1 MALFTGKVVL
11 VTGVGRVGQIGH
23 AVARACGQAGAKLI
37 LVDRV
42 AQQVADRAADL
53 GREGMDARA
62 AAGDLTTPDAA
73 REAVALATREFGGLD
88 AVINVAGGLVSYGP
102 ALGITPEKFDLEFAI
117 NVKTTFFTCQAAIPA
132 LIARGGGAI
141 VNFSSIA
148 TVQPASEMAA
158 YTAAKGAVAGLTRAL
173 AHEFRDRHVRV
184 NAVAPVAV
192 RTGDNVAQMGGS
204 AAFLELDQ
212 LVRTVLFLASDDAR
226 AVTGEV
232 VALTGA

>member
-23 AVARACGQAGAKLI
+23 AVARACGRAGARLV

-42 AQQVADRAADL
+42 AQQVSDRAAEL
-53 GREGMDARA
+53 SVEGMDVRA
-62 AAGDLTTPDAA
+62 SAGDLTTPTAG

-102 ALGITPEKFDLEFAI
+102 AAGITPEMLDLEFAI

-148 TVQPASEMAA
+148 TVQPASDMAA

-192 RTGDNVAQMGGS
+192 RTGDNVAQMGSGAS
-204 AAFLELDQ
+204 FLELDQ
-212 LVRTVLFLASDDAR
+212 LVRVVLFLASDDAR